1 MTSPDQPAPGED
13 IVKGGDGNTPPGAGG
28 GDPGDPDPRDPT
40 EDASDP
46 PDSLGDAE
54 APEPLEP
61 PD

>member
-1 MTSPDQPAPGED
+1 MTRPDETAPGED
-13 IVKGGDGNTPPGAGG
+13 IAKGKDGHAPGAGG
-28 GDPGDPDPRDPT
+28 GDSGEPDPRDPA

-46 PDSLGDAE
+46 PASLGDGD

>member
-1 MTSPDQPAPGED
+1 MTSPDRPAPGED
-13 IVKGGDGNTPPGAGG
+13 IAKGSDGHTPGAGG
-28 GDPGDPDPRDPT
+28 TEPGDPDPRDPT

-46 PDSLGDAE
+46 SGSLGDGE